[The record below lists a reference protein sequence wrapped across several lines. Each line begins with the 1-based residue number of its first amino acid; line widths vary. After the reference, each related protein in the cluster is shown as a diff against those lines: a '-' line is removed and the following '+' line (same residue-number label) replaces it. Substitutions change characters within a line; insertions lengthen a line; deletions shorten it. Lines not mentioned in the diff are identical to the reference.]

1 MRTAVRLAWRGAA
14 MVAFGATAALAITLG
29 RPGTAPAAL
38 TTTVHQQPVHACA
51 VAGPLVRAPTPG
63 VAHGRCGRAGTV
75 HPGPAVRGHLQPART
90 RAHHHAVA
98 TPADTARPE

>member
-1 MRTAVRLAWRGAA
+1 
-14 MVAFGATAALAITLG
+14 MVAFGATAALAVTLG
-29 RPGTAPAAL
+29 RPSPAPAAL

-51 VAGPLVRAPTPG
+51 VAGPRVRVPAPG
-63 VAHGRCGRAGTV
+63 AAHGRCARAGTV

-98 TPADTARPE
+98 TPANTARPE